1 MTNDNPNPFATDQ
14 RQAAKS
20 ADQVAGKGLGPARP
34 CDLAILTQTPVS
46 GCNLGT
52 AMHAV
57 STATASAE
65 PHGLLGPQP
74 HALATTTDRVVG

>member
-20 ADQVAGKGLGPARP
+20 ADQVAGRGLGRPRP

-52 AMHAV
+52 ARQAA
-57 STATASAE
+57 STATAPAE
-65 PHGLLGPQP
+65 PYGLFDPQP
-74 HALATTTDRVVG
+74 HALATTADRVVR